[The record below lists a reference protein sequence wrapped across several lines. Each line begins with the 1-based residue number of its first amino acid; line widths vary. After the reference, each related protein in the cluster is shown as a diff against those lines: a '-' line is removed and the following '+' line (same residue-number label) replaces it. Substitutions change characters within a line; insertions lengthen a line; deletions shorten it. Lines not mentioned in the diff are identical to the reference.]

1 MKISNYTTIAGEK
14 VKKINCAAGEINE
27 IIKEGGVGFK
37 FRTQLVLKS
46 KIQHKNK
53 DHGLSI

>member
-27 IIKEGGVGFK
+27 IVKEGGVGSKFK
-37 FRTQLVLKS
+37 TQMVLKS
-46 KIQHKNK
+46 KIQHKNQ
-53 DHGLSI
+53 DHSFSI